1 MYKEPWLLWPLLSLP
16 FLYLLGMGM
25 TNSLGADPAKE
36 LVHSTG
42 EFALW
47 LLMFVMLARPLQQW
61 FKRRELMSIR
71 RALGVASFIYLVM
84 HVCLYVAMYLGFSM
98 AALLEDLIKRP
109 YIIVGS
115 LAFLLSLMMALT
127 SNTYAVR
134 TLGRKWQK
142 LHRSI
147 YAMVV
152 LVCIHIIWQV
162 KFDYAEAV
170 FYSVFFL
177 VMLLMRISFKKTS
190 VIKN

>member
-1 MYKEPWLLWPLLSLP
+1 
-16 FLYLLGMGM
+16 M

-47 LLMFVMLARPLQQW
+47 LLMLVMLARPLQQW

-152 LVCIHIIWQV
+152 LVCIH
-162 KFDYAEAV
+162 
-170 FYSVFFL
+170 
-177 VMLLMRISFKKTS
+177 
-190 VIKN
+190 